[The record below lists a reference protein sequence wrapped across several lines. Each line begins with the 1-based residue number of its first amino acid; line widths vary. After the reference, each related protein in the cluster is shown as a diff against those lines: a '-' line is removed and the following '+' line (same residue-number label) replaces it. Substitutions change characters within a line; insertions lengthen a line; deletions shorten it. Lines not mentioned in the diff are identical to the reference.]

1 MSLNAKIQKAGD
13 CWKIFPEIIG
23 NKNRQIAKLFS
34 DVYSKP
40 PPAWFPSRLPI
51 YDGRWGFELNQYQVH
66 LILLDSVTG
75 SGASTRNTLHCLQLC
90 NRQKISCRLLYNRSI
105 CCFQYLFVFCEPKVM
120 HNATM
125 GLQNQLLPPLQSANR
140 SRYSRSHRNNTSLA
154 ALRETAQSLAP
165 QTKNGVTL
173 SV

>member
-1 MSLNAKIQKAGD
+1 MVSIAI
-13 CWKIFPEIIG
+13 PE
-23 NKNRQIAKLFS
+23 
-34 DVYSKP
+34 
-40 PPAWFPSRLPI
+40 

-105 CCFQYLFVFCEPKVM
+105 CRFQYLFVFCEPKVM
-120 HNATM
+120 RNATM

-140 SRYSRSHRNNTSLA
+140 SPYSRSYLNRTSRDGHFAGSTSLA
-154 ALRETAQSLAP
+154 APRETAQSLAP